1 MANAASDS
9 SSSASS
15 SQSDPPDSRSTGARP
30 AGDDLAARASEAA
43 YAVKERVR
51 TLAGDEIV
59 DQASEAVL
67 ELKDR
72 VSDQV
77 QDLAGEQLQRGAAG
91 IDSVAQAVHGAA
103 KDFEKSLPQAAGL
116 IHHAAEQI
124 ERASSVVRDSSLED
138 IVTMVDDFARR
149 QPVAF
154 FGASVLAGFVLT
166 RFIKSSA
173 GYREARGDSG
183 FPPRRVAGE
192 GV

>member
-1 MANAASDS
+1 MVSAASDS
-9 SSSASS
+9 FAGASP
-15 SQSDPPDSRSTGARP
+15 SQSDPPDSRSTGPRNSSE
-30 AGDDLAARASEAA
+30 DLLNRASEAA
-43 YAVKERVR
+43 SAVKERVR
-51 TLAGDEIV
+51 NLAGDEIV
-59 DQASEAVL
+59 DQASDAVL

-77 QDLAGEQLQRGAAG
+77 NDLADEQLQRGAAG

-116 IHHAAEQI
+116 IHHAADQI
-124 ERASSVVRDSSLED
+124 ERASTVVRDSSLED

-173 GYREARGDSG
+173 GYRETHGDSG